1 MLAPMLA
8 RVREDR
14 LLRWSA
20 YATVPAIWFAI
31 GLANPFVLLL
41 PPLTTL
47 ALWTA
52 MRYGVVAREDP
63 VEENDPDFDFD

>member
-1 MLAPMLA
+1 MLA

-20 YATVPAIWFAI
+20 YAAA
-31 GLANPFVLLL
+31 PFVWLALALLSPLLL
-41 PPLTTL
+41 IVPLLAAL

-52 MRYGVVAREDP
+52 MRYGIVERHDP
-63 VEENDPDFDFD
+63 VEEPDDF

>member
-1 MLAPMLA
+1 MLA

-20 YATVPAIWFAI
+20 YAAVPALWLAI
-31 GLANPFVLLL
+31 ALVNPLLL
-41 PPLTTL
+41 LVPPLTTL

-52 MRYGVVAREDP
+52 MRYGVVARSDP
-63 VEENDPDFDFD
+63 VEEPDLF

>member
-1 MLAPMLA
+1 MIA

-20 YATVPAIWFAI
+20 YAAVPALWLAI
-31 GLANPFVLLL
+31 ALVNPFLLL
-41 PPLTTL
+41 VPPLTTL

-52 MRYGVVAREDP
+52 MRYDVVARHDP
-63 VEENDPDFDFD
+63 VEEPDFF